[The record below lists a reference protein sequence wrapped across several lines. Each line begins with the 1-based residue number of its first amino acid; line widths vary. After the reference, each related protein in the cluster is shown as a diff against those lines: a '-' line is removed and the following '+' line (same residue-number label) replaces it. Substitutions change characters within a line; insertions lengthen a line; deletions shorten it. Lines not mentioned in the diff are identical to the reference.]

1 MADKFFSKISSPSSR
16 EKVWRLFALVMILA
30 VGALIIV
37 AGHEINIGL
46 DKIKSKTHDL
56 VNIPHVKEIPFRLG
70 LDLSGGTR
78 LVYNTDSSAIAVKDR
93 ASAIEGARD
102 VIERRVNVFG
112 VSEPLVQTD
121 RSGDAYRIN
130 VELAGI
136 KDVNQAIKMIGETPL
151 LEFKEQNTEIRK
163 LTADEKKQLD
173 AFNMN
178 AENKATEILGKL
190 SAGGDFTALAKQFS
204 QDDATKEKGGDLGY
218 ISESD
223 NSSLIASVKN
233 MKVNDISKDLIR
245 TSDGYEILRL
255 TDKRTKT
262 DPFTDNKPQVEVN
275 AAHLLICYTGINDC
289 QSGLSKEEA
298 LKKIND
304 LKAKVTPQNFK
315 DLVKQNST
323 EPGAQGSGGEL
334 GWFGKGKM
342 VKVFEDAVFAQ
353 KTNTITGPVES
364 EFGFHLI
371 YKKAERTL
379 VEYKI
384 SHILIKTKT
393 EEDIT
398 GKQSEWKNTELSGR
412 NLQRSTVEF
421 NPNTGQPEVSL
432 EFDAD
437 GAKKFADI
445 TGRNIGKPV
454 AIYLDNYPIS
464 QPKVNEKI
472 TGGKAVISGSFN
484 IAEAKLLAQRLNAGA
499 LPIPINLV
507 NQQTVGA
514 SLGQQ
519 SINDSLK
526 AGIYGLLLVSIFMI
540 LFYRFPGLIA
550 VSALV
555 IYGLLVLAVFKLW
568 PITLSLA
575 GLAGFILSIG
585 MAVDANILIFARL
598 KEELKKGKPFSM
610 ALEEGFNRAW
620 PSIRD
625 SNSFTIITCIILIIF
640 TTSAVKGFAVTL
652 IIGVLISMFSAIFIT
667 RNFLKLI
674 PTNWLEKRNWL
685 IGVKSEVSKE

>member
-1 MADKFFSKISSPSSR
+1 MADKFLSKITNPSGR
-16 EKVWRLFALVMILA
+16 EKVWRLFALVIILA
-30 VGALIIV
+30 IGAFLIV
-37 AGHEINIGL
+37 AGRDINIGL
-46 DKIKSKTHDL
+46 DKIKNKTHDL

-78 LVYNTDSSAIAVKDR
+78 LVYNTDTSAVPVKDR
-93 ASAIEGARD
+93 TSAIEGARD

-121 RSGDAYRIN
+121 RSGDTYRIN

-136 KDVNQAIKMIGETPL
+136 KDVNEAIKMIGETPL
-151 LEFKEQNTEIRK
+151 LEFKEENTEIRK
-163 LTADEKKQLD
+163 LTADEKKQMD
-173 AFNMN
+173 TFNKN

-190 SAGGDFTALAKQFS
+190 TAGGDFAALAKQYS
-204 QDDATKEKGGDLGY
+204 EDEATKEKGGDLGY
-218 ISESD
+218 VSESD
-223 NSSLIASVKN
+223 NPNLIAILKK
-233 MKVNDISKDLIR
+233 MKVHEISKDLIR
-245 TSDGYEILRL
+245 SADGFEIIRYD
-255 TDKRTKT
+255 DKRTKT
-262 DPFTDNKPQVEVN
+262 DPFNNNQPQLEVN
-275 AAHLLICYTGINDC
+275 AAHLLICYTGVKDC
-289 QSGLSKEEA
+289 QSGLSKDEA

-304 LKAKVTPQNFK
+304 LKAKATPQNFTE
-315 DLVKQNST
+315 LVKQNST

-342 VKVFEDAVFAQ
+342 VKSFEDAVFAQ
-353 KTNTITGPVES
+353 KVNTIAGPVES
-364 EFGFHLI
+364 EFGYHLVF
-371 YKKAERTL
+371 KKAERKL
-379 VEYKI
+379 EEYKA
-384 SHILIKTKT
+384 SHILIKTKK
-393 EEDIT
+393 EEDII

-412 NLQRSTVEF
+412 NLKRSTVEF

-432 EFDAD
+432 EFDED

-445 TGRNIGKPV
+445 TGRNVGKPV
-454 AIYLDNYPIS
+454 AIYLDNYAIS

-499 LPIPINLV
+499 LPIPITLV

-519 SINDSLK
+519 SINDSLR
-526 AGIYGLLLVSIFMI
+526 AGIYGLLLVSLFMI
-540 LFYRFPGLIA
+540 LFYRFPGFISVCALI
-550 VSALV
+550 

-598 KEELKKGKPFSM
+598 KEELKKGKPFGM

-625 SNSFTIITCIILIIF
+625 SNSFTIITCVILIIF

-674 PTNWLEKRNWL
+674 PTDWLEKRNWL
-685 IGVKSEVSKE
+685 IGIKSEVSKE

>member
-1 MADKFFSKISSPSSR
+1 MADKFLSKITNPSGR
-16 EKVWRLFALVMILA
+16 EKVWRLFALVIILA
-30 VGALIIV
+30 IGAFLIV
-37 AGHEINIGL
+37 AGRDINIGL
-46 DKIKSKTHDL
+46 DKIKNKTHDL
-56 VNIPHVKEIPFRLG
+56 VNIPHAKEIPFRLG

-78 LVYNTDSSAIAVKDR
+78 LVYNTDTSAVPVKDR
-93 ASAIEGARD
+93 TSAIEGARD

-121 RSGDAYRIN
+121 RSGDTYRIN

-136 KDVNQAIKMIGETPL
+136 KDVNEAIKMIGETPL
-151 LEFKEQNTEIRK
+151 LEFKEENTEIRK
-163 LTADEKKQLD
+163 LTADEKKQMD
-173 AFNMN
+173 TFNKN

-190 SAGGDFTALAKQFS
+190 TAGGDFAALAKQYS
-204 QDDATKEKGGDLGY
+204 EDEATKEKGGDLGY
-218 ISESD
+218 VSESE
-223 NSSLIASVKN
+223 NPNLIAILKK
-233 MKVNDISKDLIR
+233 MKVHEKSKDLIR
-245 TSDGYEILRL
+245 SADGFEMIRYD
-255 TDKRTKT
+255 DKRTKT
-262 DPFTDNKPQVEVN
+262 DPFNNNQPQLEAS
-275 AAHLLICYTGINDC
+275 AAHLLICFTGINDC
-289 QSGLSKEEA
+289 QSGLSKDEA
-298 LKKIND
+298 LKKINE
-304 LKAKVTPQNFK
+304 LKAKATPQNFSE
-315 DLVKQNST
+315 LVKQNST

-342 VKVFEDAVFAQ
+342 VKSFEDAVFAQ
-353 KTNTITGPVES
+353 KVNTITGPVES
-364 EFGFHLI
+364 EFGYHLI
-371 YKKAERTL
+371 FKKSERKL
-379 VEYKI
+379 EEYKA
-384 SHILIKTKT
+384 SHILIKTKK
-393 EEDIT
+393 EEDII

-412 NLQRSTVEF
+412 NLKRSTVEF

-432 EFDAD
+432 EFDDD

-445 TGRNIGKPV
+445 TGRNVGKPV
-454 AIYLDNYPIS
+454 AIYLDNYAIS

-499 LPIPINLV
+499 LPIPITLV

-519 SINDSLK
+519 SISDSLR
-526 AGIYGLLLVSIFMI
+526 AGIYGLLLVSLFMI
-540 LFYRFPGLIA
+540 LFYRFPGLIS
-550 VSALV
+550 VCALI

-598 KEELKKGKPFSM
+598 KEELKKGKPFGM

-625 SNSFTIITCIILIIF
+625 SNSFTIITCVILIIF

-674 PTNWLEKRNWL
+674 PIDWLEKRNWL
-685 IGVKSEVSKE
+685 IGIKSEVSKE